1 MHSLSAIRRTAVA
14 FFAVVSFGALAAC
27 GPSAPE
33 EAQQSPYS
41 FSTSTPDI
49 SMEGTPTVDVRITRD
64 GAPVAEAVVFETRF
78 DMEPDGMGA
87 MTSTVTAQG
96 SPEPG
101 TYRFEVKPTMAGRW
115 KLSLGA
121 KVQGEADT
129 VRGSVV
135 VTAR

>member
-1 MHSLSAIRRTAVA
+1 MHSLSAIRHAA
-14 FFAVVSFGALAAC
+14 IAVVAALVLGALSAC
-27 GPSAPE
+27 G
-33 EAQQSPYS
+33 QSSSESSYE

-49 SMEGTPTVDVRITRD
+49 EMGSAMVDVRIARAAD
-64 GAPVAEAVVFETRF
+64 DKPVENAVIFETRF
-78 DMEPDGMGA
+78 DMEPDGMGE
-87 MTSTVTAQG
+87 MTSTVAAQG

-115 KLSLGA
+115 KLTLSA

-129 VRGSVV
+129 VRGAVV